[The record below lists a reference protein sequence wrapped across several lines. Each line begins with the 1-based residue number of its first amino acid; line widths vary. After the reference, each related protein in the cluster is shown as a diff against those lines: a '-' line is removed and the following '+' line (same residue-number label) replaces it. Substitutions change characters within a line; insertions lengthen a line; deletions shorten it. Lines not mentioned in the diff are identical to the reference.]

1 MFKFMY
7 YYVIAYQMPL
17 TCLETRCLDLLSFAL
32 DMSFSKMC
40 VVMSHF
46 VESHIGVYKEYLV
59 IQENLLEV
67 VQLVFLEFFV

>member
-1 MFKFMY
+1 
-7 YYVIAYQMPL
+7 MPF

-40 VVMSHF
+40 VLRSHF

-59 IQENLLEV
+59 IQENLLDEV
-67 VQLVFLEFFV
+67 VQLLFSTFFL